1 MSRCQVI
8 QLRLFDRDPVP
19 PAVMALVE
27 RGALFVVNHS
37 GGKDSQA
44 MLIELLRYVPREQLL
59 IVHAELPGVEWEGTQ
74 EHILAT
80 SSGLPM
86 IVAKAVRTFFDMVE
100 ARGKFPSA
108 SQRQCTSDLKR
119 GPIQREVR
127 RYLKANP
134 RFGGLV
140 VNCMGMRA
148 AESAKRSQLSPFTFS
163 AVNSKAGREWY
174 DFLPVY
180 DLSEAEVFA
189 SIAGAGQEPHW
200 VYGRG
205 MTRKSCRFCI
215 MASAADL
222 RTAATIAP
230 DAYRHIVAVERRLNF
245 TLSMSGRTLP
255 EITGIAA

>member
-1 MSRCQVI
+1 MSRCQII

-19 PAVMALVE
+19 PAVLALVA

-44 MLIELLRYVPREQLL
+44 MLIELLRYVPRDQIL

-74 EHILAT
+74 EHIRAT

-86 IVAKAVRTFFDMVE
+86 IVARAVRTFFDMVE
-100 ARGKFPSA
+100 ARGKFPSP

-163 AVNSKAGREWY
+163 AANSKAGREWY

-189 SIAGAGQEPHW
+189 SIAKAGQEALW
-200 VYGRG
+200 VYSAGLSRA
-205 MTRKSCRFCI
+205 SCQFCI
-215 MASAADL
+215 MASARDL
-222 RTAATIAP
+222 RVAAGLAP

>member
-1 MSRCQVI
+1 MNR
-8 QLRLFDRDPVP
+8 P
-19 PAVMALVE
+19 
-27 RGALFVVNHS
+27 
-37 GGKDSQA
+37 
-44 MLIELLRYVPREQLL
+44 
-59 IVHAELPGVEWEGTQ
+59 
-74 EHILAT
+74 
-80 SSGLPM
+80 
-86 IVAKAVRTFFDMVE
+86 E
-100 ARGKFPSA
+100 A
-108 SQRQCTSDLKR
+108 Q
-119 GPIQREVR
+119 
-127 RYLKANP
+127 
-134 RFGGLV
+134 
-140 VNCMGMRA
+140 
-148 AESAKRSQLSPFTFS
+148 
-163 AVNSKAGREWY
+163 AGREWY

>member
-100 ARGKFPSA
+100 VRGANAR
-108 SQRQCTSDLKR
+108 
-119 GPIQREVR
+119 PI
-127 RYLKANP
+127 
-134 RFGGLV
+134 
-140 VNCMGMRA
+140 
-148 AESAKRSQLSPFTFS
+148 
-163 AVNSKAGREWY
+163 
-174 DFLPVY
+174 
-180 DLSEAEVFA
+180 
-189 SIAGAGQEPHW
+189 
-200 VYGRG
+200 
-205 MTRKSCRFCI
+205 
-215 MASAADL
+215 
-222 RTAATIAP
+222 
-230 DAYRHIVAVERRLNF
+230 
-245 TLSMSGRTLP
+245 
-255 EITGIAA
+255 